1 MFTAIK
7 SLWNKLFT
15 KTVKEQP
22 VFKITKGKDIS
33 PSFIVP
39 TSTKYSI
46 DNCTPVYM
54 DSIGTL
60 ETLEMR
66 IIRLRQQGLTQKQ
79 IAEQIGKT
87 QNQTKAL
94 ITKLIHEGKVP
105 SKR

>member
-1 MFTAIK
+1 MFTTIK
-7 SLWNKLFT
+7 SLWGKLFT

-33 PSFIVP
+33 SSFIVP
-39 TSTKYSI
+39 TGAEYSI

-87 QNQTKAL
+87 PNQTKVL
-94 ITKLIHEGKVP
+94 ITKLIHEGKVT